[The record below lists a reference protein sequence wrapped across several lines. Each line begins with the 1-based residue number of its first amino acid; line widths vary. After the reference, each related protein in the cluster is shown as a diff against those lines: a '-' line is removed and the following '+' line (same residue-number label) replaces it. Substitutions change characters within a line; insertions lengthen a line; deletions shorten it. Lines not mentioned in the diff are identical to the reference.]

1 LGLDNLLVRTVAGY
15 AQQEKWGEIV
25 GLCRQSLKLVLFTS
39 IGCALLIA
47 GGADWIALVLLSKPS
62 LAGTLR
68 VMAGAVVPLSLL
80 MLCGE
85 MLRGLQKVNLA
96 TFMQLLGVPLL
107 SCGLA
112 IGSIVG
118 WGYLNLQGVTIIYLL
133 ATTIVGALAIG
144 YGSRSL
150 PSAQPLRSCSSAA
163 LLKQGTPFLGVTAC
177 SLALSSIDI
186 LLLGVWTDSQTVAVY
201 GVVSRIASLTAFFLT
216 GVNSVVSP
224 KFAMLYADRQYDQL
238 ARLAG
243 QASALTIVLTL
254 PLLIPLI
261 CFPGFFLNC
270 FGAEY
275 VSGATALV
283 ILVLGQL
290 FNALTGSVGCLL
302 LMTGRERSMQINLV
316 GVVIFNG
323 LMNIGVIP
331 RFGLLGTAVINSL
344 SLVILN
350 SVSVLFVYRKFSIVI
365 SPLLC
370 FNSPKVKS

>member
-1 LGLDNLLVRTVAGY
+1 VGLDNLLLRTVASY
-15 AQQEKWGEIV
+15 SQRSEWGEIV
-25 GLCRQSLKLVLFTS
+25 GLCRQSLNLVLFTS
-39 IGCALLIA
+39 IGCALLIV
-47 GGADWIALVLLSKPS
+47 GGADWIASEILSKPG

-68 VMAGAVVPLSLL
+68 VMAGSVVPLTVL

-85 MLRGLQKVNLA
+85 MLKGLQKVNLA
-96 TFMQLLGVPLL
+96 TFIQLLGVPLL
-107 SCGLA
+107 SVGLA

-118 WGYLNLQGVTIIYLL
+118 LGRLDLQGVTLIYAL
-133 ATTIVGALAIG
+133 ATTIVCLFAIG
-144 YGSRSL
+144 YGVRSL
-150 PSAQPLRSCSSAA
+150 PIVRVVQSVSGWTLLR
-163 LLKQGTPFLGVTAC
+163 QGTPFLGVTAC

-186 LLLGVWTDSQTVAVY
+186 LLLGVWTDGQTVATY
-201 GVVSRIASLTAFFLT
+201 GIATRIAALTAFFLA

-224 KFAMLYADRQYDQL
+224 KFAMLYADRQYDKL

-254 PLLIPLI
+254 PLLIPLL
-261 CFPGFFLNC
+261 CFPTFFLNF

-302 LMTGRERSMQINLV
+302 LMTGREKLMQLNLV
-316 GVVIFNG
+316 GVVIFSV
-323 LMNIGVIP
+323 LMNIVVIP
-331 RFGLLGTAVINSL
+331 RFGIVGAAVTSSL

-350 SVSVLFVYRKFSIVI
+350 GVSVALVYQKFSIIV
-365 SPLLC
+365 SPFLC
-370 FNSPKVKS
+370 FNFAKD